1 MLPTIWSVPATA
13 IIMAPIATL
22 PKPNVPR
29 LAFPP
34 LAQHAP
40 IVVRLKKVNLV
51 CANVLGPKVDGV
63 FLHKPSHHAHAIQTP
78 RKNLCMQALHAN
90 TVVPLIAMPTVH
102 LITMPME
109 PTAVFVTLT
118 LLDLRVCCR
127 ETLVIIGETLHTR
140 EDWLDVF
147 VTPPIQINLLDP
159 VANTLAPTNAM
170 VTAIQTVK
178 AIALVIPSMQ
188 VVIVNI
194 PEQTIAATM
203 VCHKTMV
210 RVCVILGFSERRVG
224 TLATTNAT
232 PTAIQTIKVIALV
245 IPSMQVLRVCC
256 REKAIAAT
264 MVCHKT
270 MVRVCVI
277 LGFSERRVGT
287 LDPIAKTMVCQTT
300 MVCALVIPIMQGTS
314 ASSRD
319 PIAATMVC
327 QTTMV
332 CASVTRCSRRGRVM
346 RSRVA
351 TVKMSSDRCSG
362 RTLRPSTPTCP
373 SA

>member
-1 MLPTIWSVPATA
+1 MYPTSNRPHRHRYLSTRSVMFLIVAIHLPPKWHWMLPTIWSVPATA

-224 TLATTNAT
+224 TL
-232 PTAIQTIKVIALV
+232 
-245 IPSMQVLRVCC
+245 
-256 REKAIAAT
+256 
-264 MVCHKT
+264 
-270 MVRVCVI
+270 
-277 LGFSERRVGT
+277 
-287 LDPIAKTMVCQTT
+287 DPIAKTMVCQTT